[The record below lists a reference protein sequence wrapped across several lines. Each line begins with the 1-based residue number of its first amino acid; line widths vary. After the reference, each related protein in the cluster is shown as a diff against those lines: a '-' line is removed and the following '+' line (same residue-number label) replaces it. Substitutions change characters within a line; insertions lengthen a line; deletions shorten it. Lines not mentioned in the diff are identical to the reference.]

1 MLIAAKKNPN
11 VTVPI
16 TKFKGRSGGKV
27 CRLFCLTW
35 TVNGERKRRYHKELE
50 DAKTDAQAVADSLA
64 SPAPDLADLKPQT
77 RVDIAAAVQALRK
90 AKIEKPLSAIVSDWI
105 EVIKALNGLGTPLE
119 AAKEFAE
126 RNAGLRK
133 ITVPNAVT
141 EWIDQEESNK
151 AGRIRSEWATKLRK
165 NVEKRFAKDF
175 TGLVCNLEP
184 LSIDKWFS
192 GLKNVQPGP
201 HKGEAL
207 SETTKRNIRDDVASF
222 FRWCQSHK
230 YLPKDTDLLE
240 AVPEYQRRSQKPKEI
255 ISPDDLQK
263 MFNSASERL
272 KPYLAVR
279 ALAGLRES
287 EANLLDWKDVHLE
300 TGWIEITDEV
310 AKQTADQEGVARELP
325 IQPALKEWLASY
337 AEKDGPLCALEDP
350 LQAIPRLARKV
361 GVNLPKN
368 ALRHSF
374 ITYRCAILGD
384 VPRVADECGNSPA
397 IIRKYYRKRGAQVQ
411 ADAPKWFEIYPPATE
426 AKIIPHPAMAGK
438 R

>member
-11 VTVPI
+11 VTIPI
-16 TKFKGRSGGKV
+16 TKFKGKSGGKV

-50 DAKTDAQAVADSLA
+50 DAKADAQTVADSLA
-64 SPAPDLADLKPQT
+64 GPSPDLADLRPQVV
-77 RVDIAAAVQALRK
+77 VDISAALQALRR
-90 AKIEKPLSAIVSDWI
+90 AKIDKPLASIVVEHI

-119 AAKEFAE
+119 AAKDFAE

-133 ITVPNAVT
+133 ITVPDAVT

-151 AGRIRSEWATKLRK
+151 AGRTRSEWAKKLRK
-165 NVEKRFAKDF
+165 NIEKRFAKDF
-175 TGLVCNLEP
+175 TGLVANLDP
-184 LSIDKWFS
+184 LTIDAWFA

-201 HKGEAL
+201 HKGEPL
-207 SETTKRNIRDDVASF
+207 SETTKHNIRADLGSF

-230 YLPKDTDLLE
+230 YLTKDFDLLE
-240 AVPEYQRRSQKPKEI
+240 AVPDYAKRSQKPKEI
-255 ISPDDLQK
+255 ISPDDLEK
-263 MFNSASERL
+263 LFKACPDYL

-287 EANLLDWKDVHLE
+287 EANLIDWKDVHLD
-300 TGWIEITDEV
+300 TGWIEITEDV
-310 AKQTADQEGVARELP
+310 AKQTQDEEGCAREVP
-325 IQPALKEWLASY
+325 IQPALKAWLADY
-337 AEKDGPLCALEDP
+337 TQKQGPLCPLEDP
-350 LQAIPRLARKV
+350 LQAIPRLAKRA

-374 ITYRCAILGD
+374 ITYRCAVLGD
-384 VPRVADECGNSPA
+384 VAKVADECGNSPA

-411 ADAPKWFEIYPPATE
+411 QDAPKWFEVYPAPSE
-426 AKIIPHPAMAGK
+426 SNIIPHPAMAG
-438 R
+438 